1 MNGTTHC
8 FVDDGGA
15 FHVQHRAETDRSFG
29 TLEQLMTCAEQGH
42 LSKIVLVTLL
52 DTDHRRAYLD
62 ACGVIEKRY
71 TENCAATK
79 ETCLASGCAVEGE
92 VCLEPLLRAGIE
104 YQRACAAEWLK
115 LFADSRNRIE
125 AWKN

>member
-15 FHVQHRAETDRSFG
+15 FHVQHSPEDDRSIG
-29 TLEQLMTCAEQGH
+29 TLEELMTCAEQGH
-42 LSKIVLVTLL
+42 LSKIVLVNLL
-52 DTDHRRAYLD
+52 DTDRRQACLD
-62 ACGVIEKRY
+62 ACDVIEKRY
-71 TENCAATK
+71 TKNCAAAE

-104 YQRACAAEWLK
+104 YPRACAAEWLK
-115 LFADSRNRIE
+115 LFVDPRNRIE